1 MWIGLLWILGCYG
14 ISIALLHLLLG
25 SRKGGNRKEANIL
38 LVTKNNQN
46 QIEWYIRSLF
56 FFSRVKGNEV
66 TATIFDEGSTDDTM
80 KIIERLSHTHLL
92 KLRCQTEHDAIDE
105 YLHQHGDERLIVVNL
120 SNREDLVKM
129 PIVTR

>member
-14 ISIALLHLLLG
+14 ISIAVLHLLI
-25 SRKGGNRKEANIL
+25 GNRKGKGKKPTKIL

-66 TATIFDEGSTDDTM
+66 TATIFDEGSSDDTR
-80 KIIERLSHTHLL
+80 KIIERLSYTHSLNL
-92 KLRCQTEHDAIDE
+92 NQGTDSSSVDD
-105 YLHQHGDERLIVVNL
+105 YLSRNEQEALIVVHL
-120 SNREDLVKM
+120 SNREDLVKF
-129 PIVTR
+129 PVGLQ